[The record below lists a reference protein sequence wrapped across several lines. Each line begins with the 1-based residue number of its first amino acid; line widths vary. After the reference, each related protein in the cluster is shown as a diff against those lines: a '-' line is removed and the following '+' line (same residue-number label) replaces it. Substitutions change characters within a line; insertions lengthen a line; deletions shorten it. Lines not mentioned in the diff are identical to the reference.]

1 MLLWELS
8 ILIDE
13 VKQYAIDLLQKLL
26 NTNFC
31 SKIVFFLREK
41 GASISDKRY

>member
-26 NTNFC
+26 NR
-31 SKIVFFLREK
+31 KLQ
-41 GASISDKRY
+41 

>member
-26 NTNFC
+26 NTNFFVL
-31 SKIVFFLREK
+31 KIVFFLREK
-41 GASISDKRY
+41 GGFY

>member
-26 NTNFC
+26 NTNFFVNC
-31 SKIVFFLREK
+31 NNKLNT
-41 GASISDKRY
+41 

>member
-13 VKQYAIDLLQKLL
+13 VKQDAIDLLQKLL
-26 NTNFC
+26 DR
-31 SKIVFFLREK
+31 KLQ
-41 GASISDKRY
+41 

>member
-13 VKQYAIDLLQKLL
+13 VKQYAIDLLQNLL
-26 NTNFC
+26 NR
-31 SKIVFFLREK
+31 KLQ
-41 GASISDKRY
+41 

>member
-26 NTNFC
+26 NTNFL
-31 SKIVFFLREK
+31 F
-41 GASISDKRY
+41 